1 MTYTSVTLMEN
12 LNKMNVKSLMPTLYI
27 YNYHAI
33 NIVVCILFLGLQAI
47 VRDDYFEAV
56 SFIHSIIKYSLILMI
71 FLNIGLLIKSILVKT
86 YTSINETQND
96 MYQIISFIVMLCFKV
111 CIMVLMFFM
120 WLGVFEKNY
129 MNITVHI
136 IIGCFFA
143 MYCITS
149 ILFVYF
155 GMLGIKKRIKH
166 IKVKNH
172 WTFEFMNEKQIRNV
186 KTYQEEGNVIGI
198 YFKGFIVNEKEN
210 ELILNNKSLNLKSFK
225 FYMNSK
231 KCKLDDLT
239 DDDIAI
245 IEMFGI

>member
-1 MTYTSVTLMEN
+1 MNSNKKKDPLM
-12 LNKMNVKSLMPTLYI
+12 LSTIYI

-71 FLNIGLLIKSILVKT
+71 FLNIGLLIKSVLIKT
-86 YTSINETQND
+86 YTSINESQND
-96 MYQIISFIVMLCFKV
+96 IYQIISFIIMFSFKI
-111 CIMVLMFFM
+111 CIMILMFFI
-120 WLGVFEKNY
+120 WLGVFEKDY
-129 MNITVHI
+129 MRITVNI
-136 IIGCFFA
+136 VIGCFFA
-143 MYCITS
+143 MYCIAS

-155 GMLGIKKRIKH
+155 GMLGIKNRIKH
-166 IKVKNH
+166 VKVNSH

-186 KTYQEEGNVIGI
+186 KTYQEEGKIIGI
-198 YFKGFIVNEKEN
+198 YFKGFMVNEKEN
-210 ELILNNKSLNLKSFK
+210 ELTLNNKSLNLNSFK

-245 IEMFGI
+245 IEMLSI

>member
-1 MTYTSVTLMEN
+1 MIMNSNKIKSTLM
-12 LNKMNVKSLMPTLYI
+12 LPTLYI

-47 VRDDYFEAV
+47 GRDDYFEAV
-56 SFIHSIIKYSLILMI
+56 SFIHYFIKYSVILMI
-71 FLNIGLLIKSILVKT
+71 VLNSVFLIKSILVKT

-96 MYQIISFIVMLCFKV
+96 IYQMISFMVMLCFKV
-111 CIMVLMFFM
+111 CIMVLIFFI

-136 IIGCFFA
+136 VIGCFFA
-143 MYCITS
+143 MYCIS
-149 ILFVYF
+149 YLLFLYF
-155 GMLGIKKRIKH
+155 SLIGIKNRIKH
-166 IKVKNH
+166 VKVNNH

-186 KTYQEEGNVIGI
+186 KTYQEEGKVIGI

-210 ELILNNKSLNLKSFK
+210 ELILNNKSLNLNSFK

-231 KCKLDDLT
+231 QCKLDDLT

-245 IEMFGI
+245 MEMLSI